1 MQTSQKKNELRNWP
15 AAPGTGS
22 ATSLQILQ
30 KIFGKWAFL
39 QLRPAKTEVR
49 CSLHHLHAAPEY
61 YSVIH
66 CQAYL

>member
-1 MQTSQKKNELRNWP
+1 MRSYNPGPDVFIICITSIMQTSQKKNELRNWP

-39 QLRPAKTEVR
+39 QLRPAKTEVT
-49 CSLHHLHAAPEY
+49 
-61 YSVIH
+61 
-66 CQAYL
+66 